1 MQMNFARRECVWPQ
15 VFYRSSF
22 SLPILSE
29 INEELQKVLGR
40 VSCVGC
46 DRRYSIAVHFL
57 FSFYLKYMKSSK
69 KLWEEGTVLVVAA
82 ASAGIRAATSQKL

>member
-1 MQMNFARRECVWPQ
+1 MEIARRECVWPQ

-40 VSCVGC
+40 VNCVGC
-46 DRRYSIAVHFL
+46 GRRYSIAVHFL

-69 KLWEEGTVLVVAA
+69 KIVLVVAA